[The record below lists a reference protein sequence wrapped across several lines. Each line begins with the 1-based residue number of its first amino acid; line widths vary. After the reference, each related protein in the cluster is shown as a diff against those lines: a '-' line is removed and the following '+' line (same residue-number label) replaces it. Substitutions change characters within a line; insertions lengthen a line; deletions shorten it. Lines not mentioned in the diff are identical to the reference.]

1 MILDESYNNESF
13 IHYLNSELMPGIISW
28 DKRDVEL
35 DNNSLFK
42 EMKHLGT
49 AFDGKIAI
57 FEAIYDESD
66 SKKRIAITQN
76 AFRILR
82 KHGIS
87 NALIAFSSGT
97 SLWRLSL
104 LTSRLQLQN
113 GIVTR
118 EFSNPHRYS
127 FLLGKD
133 AKTKTPEKFLYNKG
147 AASSLENLKERFSVE
162 VVNKQFYE
170 KVAIHFTKLVGGSRN
185 GNSYERQLTIY
196 GTDDSTSTKHQE
208 FAVRLIGRIMFCWF
222 LKEKKSKNGIP
233 LVPETMLST
242 DAVEKDKTKSYYHSV
257 LEPLFFELLNTR
269 KEKRKKHFSD
279 EECSKIPYLNGGL
292 FYPHDDDHYKFSE
305 TNGTGKLGVITIS
318 NEWFSSFFDV
328 LETYNFTVDENTSY
342 DVELSIDPEMLG
354 RIFENLL
361 AEINPETGES
371 AKKSTGSFYTP
382 REIVDYMVDTSLF
395 QFLKQKTDIG
405 SDKLKALISYGQED
419 DGEQPLT
426 NEDQEQVVDAL
437 SKLTI
442 LDPAC
447 GSGAFPIGMLQKIV
461 YILQQA
467 DPKSERWID
476 KQFSSVT
483 ARELIREIEDKK
495 ERGLFDYIRKL
506 CIIRESIFGI
516 DIQGI
521 ATEIAKLRCFLS
533 LVVEEEAKDDEPNR
547 GIQPLPNLD
556 FKFITCDSLVRLKDQ
571 SESTGQLSMF
581 ENQEHIRELKRIR
594 DVYFSAPPDERDEL
608 YAEFKEVQKAMF
620 EEAQKNYGESGSNL
634 YTALYQWNPFSH
646 ESTPWFDPEWMFGVK
661 EFDILIANPP
671 YISLQKI
678 KEQSQKYKK
687 LGYATYKATGDMYV
701 LFYEKGVS
709 LLRENGILCFITSNK
724 WMRTA
729 YGESLRDFFVE
740 KTNPVQLIDFPGCPI
755 FDATVNTNILLL
767 TKSENKKSTEAVII
781 QDKESVCDLNN
792 HIRENGIQS
801 SFEIGQSWGI
811 LSPFERGIK
820 KKIEAIGTP
829 LKEWDIDIKRGIL
842 TGCNEAFIINQA
854 KRDELISKDP
864 KSAEIIHPILR
875 GEDIKRY
882 EYRWA
887 ELYIIALFP
896 ARSYNIDDYS
906 AVRDYLLSAEWSD
919 EIPHGYGMQKL
930 EQTGQKYV
938 VNGVKIEARKRTGN
952 KWFEIQDQ
960 ISYWKD
966 FYKPKII
973 WGEIS
978 DNPKFAFDNGNY
990 MQDVT
995 TFLLT
1000 GAETKYLLAFLNSQL
1015 SLYFFSTIGTTTG
1028 VGTVRWKK
1036 YKMEQ
1041 FSIPLPTQERLN
1053 IISPLIENLLI
1064 NDSKELEFEINR
1076 RIYSIYG
1083 LSDKEIQYVENFKYS

>member
-113 GIVTR
+113 GIVKR

-133 AKTKTPEKFLYNKG
+133 AKTKTPEKFLFNKG
-147 AASSLENLKERFSVE
+147 AASTLEDLKERFSVE

-170 KVAIHFTKLVGGSRN
+170 EVAIHFTKLVGGSRN
-185 GNSYERQLTIY
+185 GNSYAPSLLIH
-196 GTDDSTSTKHQE
+196 GANSSASTKYQE

-222 LKEKKSKNGIP
+222 LKEKKSKDGTSLIP
-233 LVPETMLST
+233 EDMLSKN
-242 DAVEKDKTKSYYHSV
+242 AVKEDTTKSYYHSV
-257 LEPLFFELLNTR
+257 LEPLFFELLNTEV
-269 KEKRKKHFSD
+269 EKRKEPFKNG
-279 EECSKIPYLNGGL
+279 EYKKVPYLNGGL
-292 FYPHDDDHYKFSE
+292 FYPHDDDHYKYNEAIRS
-305 TNGTGKLGVITIS
+305 GQLGLITIP

-328 LETYNFTVDENTSY
+328 LETYNFTVDENSSY

-354 RIFENLL
+354 RIFEKLL
-361 AEINPETGES
+361 AEINPQTGKS

-395 QFLKQKTDIG
+395 QFLKQKTGIE

-419 DGEQPLT
+419 DREQPLID
-426 NEDQEQVVDAL
+426 EDQEKVVEAL
-437 SKLTI
+437 SRLTI

-447 GSGAFPIGMLQKIV
+447 GSGAFPIGILQKIV
-461 YILQQA
+461 YILQQV
-467 DPKSERWID
+467 DPEASRWAQ
-476 KQFSSVT
+476 KQYSSVT
-483 ARELIREIEDKK
+483 SPELRREIRKK
-495 ERGLFDYIRKL
+495 QERGLFDYIRKL

-801 SFEIGQSWGI
+801 SFEIGQSWVI
-811 LSPFERGIK
+811 LSPFELGIK
-820 KKIEAIGTP
+820 EKIEAIGTP

-842 TGCNEAFIINQA
+842 TGFNETFIINQA

-864 KSAEIIHPILR
+864 NSAEIIYPILR

-882 EYRWA
+882 GYDFA
-887 ELYIIALFP
+887 NIYLIASHNGYTDEDGNRIQPVNIENYP
-896 ARSYNIDDYS
+896 AIKAHLD
-906 AVRDYLLSAEWSD
+906 EHWD
-919 EIPHGYGMQKL
+919 EIK
-930 EQTGQKYV
+930 KRADR
-938 VNGVKIEARKRTGN
+938 GVTPYNLRNCAYMG
-952 KWFEIQDQ
+952 
-960 ISYWKD
+960 D

-990 MQDVT
+990 MQDAT

>member
-354 RIFENLL
+354 RIFEKLL
-361 AEINPETGES
+361 AEINPQTGKS

-419 DGEQPLT
+419 DREQPLID
-426 NEDQEQVVDAL
+426 EDQEKVVEAL
-437 SKLTI
+437 SRLTI

-447 GSGAFPIGMLQKIV
+447 GSGAFPIGILQKIV
-461 YILQQA
+461 YILQQV
-467 DPKSERWID
+467 DPEASRWAQ
-476 KQFSSVT
+476 KQYSSVT
-483 ARELIREIEDKK
+483 SPELRREIRKK
-495 ERGLFDYIRKL
+495 QERGLFDYIRKL

-671 YISLQKI
+671 YINFSKN
-678 KEQSQKYKK
+678 KEQSQKYGKI
-687 LGYATYKATGDMYV
+687 GYATYEARGDIYT

-709 LLRENGILCFITSNK
+709 LLRQNGILCFITSSQ
-724 WMRTA
+724 WMKTG
-729 YGESLRDFFVE
+729 YGEPLRAFFAQ
-740 KTNPVQLIDFPGCPI
+740 KTNPIHLIDFTGQEV
-755 FDATVNTNILLL
+755 FEATVNTNILLL
-767 TKSENKKSTEAVII
+767 MKAENEKETKALIV
-781 QDKESVCDLNN
+781 QDKESVGDL
-792 HIRENGIQS
+792 ITLIEENGIPHH
-801 SFEIGQSWGI
+801 FDTGKSWAI
-811 LSPFERGIK
+811 LSTTEQEIK
-820 KKIEAIGTP
+820 AKIEALGTP
-829 LKEWDIDIKRGIL
+829 LKEWDIQISYGIK
-842 TGCNEAFIINQA
+842 TGYNKAFIIDQS

-864 KSAEIIHPILR
+864 NSAEIIHPILR

-882 EYRWA
+882 RYNFSN
-887 ELYIIALFP
+887 LYIILAYYN
-896 ARSYNIDDYS
+896 SYNIIQKEYPYIYEHLKKYETELKERGQS
-906 AVRDYLLSAEWSD
+906 RYTSNKKTKLNSD
-919 EIPHGYGMQKL
+919 FPGQHHWL
-930 EQTGQKYV
+930 ELDNNPTKNY
-938 VNGVKIEARKRTGN
+938 IDS
-952 KWFEIQDQ
+952 F
-960 ISYWKD
+960 S
-966 FYKPKII
+966 KPKII
-973 WGEIS
+973 WGNMSLKSSFALSE
-978 DNPKFAFDNGNY
+978 DNIFVRNPSNIITPGK
-990 MQDVT
+990 
-995 TFLLT
+995 
-1000 GAETKYLLAFLNSQL
+1000 KYLLALLNSKLCDFYIKSKATMRDNGFYEYL
-1015 SLYFFSTIGTTTG
+1015 S
-1028 VGTVRWKK
+1028 TVIKD
-1036 YKMEQ
+1036 
-1041 FSIPLPTQERLN
+1041 IPVIKVSDANQERLESLVDC
-1053 IISPLIENLLI
+1053 ILREN
-1064 NDSKELEFEINR
+1064 NPDNTRQYEDEIDD
-1076 RIYSIYG
+1076 IVFDLYG
-1083 LSDKEIQYVENFKYS
+1083 LSPDEINFIKNKY